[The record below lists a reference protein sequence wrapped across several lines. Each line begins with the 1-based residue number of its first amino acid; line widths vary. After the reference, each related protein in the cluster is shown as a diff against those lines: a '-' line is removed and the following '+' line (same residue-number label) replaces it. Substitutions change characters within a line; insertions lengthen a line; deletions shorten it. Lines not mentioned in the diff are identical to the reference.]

1 MISAA
6 SGLSEDF
13 SDGLLPVRGKDEFAD
28 LAEALNVSLGRSR
41 DAFRRQQAVIAQL
54 ERFTADAS
62 HELKTPLASVKTGA
76 SYLVHLGELGPKDRE
91 IAEQVDR
98 SADRMSQLIA
108 DLITLAKLDSG
119 SSSDRIGRVG
129 LAEVVAQGW
138 PETVRVDV
146 DPDLEV
152 LGDKAA
158 LERVFAN
165 LIGNAVAYC
174 RTEVVVSASRVGD
187 RVMVE
192 VRDDGA
198 GIAPE
203 HLARLGERFY
213 RPDDARSRAEGG
225 TGLGLAIAKSLVLAQ
240 GGRLRIESEV
250 GVGTRVVVELV
261 SG

>member
-1 MISAA
+1 
-6 SGLSEDF
+6 
-13 SDGLLPVRGKDEFAD
+13 
-28 LAEALNVSLGRSR
+28 
-41 DAFRRQQAVIAQL
+41 
-54 ERFTADAS
+54 
-62 HELKTPLASVKTGA
+62 
-76 SYLVHLGELGPKDRE
+76 
-91 IAEQVDR
+91 
-98 SADRMSQLIA
+98 
-108 DLITLAKLDSG
+108 
-119 SSSDRIGRVG
+119 
-129 LAEVVAQGW
+129 
-138 PETVRVDV
+138 
-146 DPDLEV
+146 
-152 LGDKAA
+152 
-158 LERVFAN
+158 VFAN